1 MQLGILEGFV
11 TVMWASGLWGAAGIH
26 MMLEHPHLLQRLCN
40 LQCQEKGHSLGCV
53 WRDRPAFAG
62 FGISYRRQVINV
74 YVFIE
79 FWLLSGMMLH
89 PMHC

>member
-11 TVMWASGLWGAAGIH
+11 TVMWASRVWGAAE
-26 MMLEHPHLLQRLCN
+26 MLQHPSLPQRLCN

-62 FGISYRRQVINV
+62 FGMSYRRQVIIV
-74 YVFIE
+74 YVFIK
-79 FWLLSGMMLH
+79 FRLLSGMMFHL
-89 PMHC
+89 MHC